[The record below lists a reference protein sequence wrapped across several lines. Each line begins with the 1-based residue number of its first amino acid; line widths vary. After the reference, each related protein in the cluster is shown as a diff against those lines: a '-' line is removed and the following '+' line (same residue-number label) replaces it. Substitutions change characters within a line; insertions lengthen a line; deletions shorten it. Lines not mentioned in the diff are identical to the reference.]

1 MKQSVKFKFFNNKNG
16 KSKGIYNSLNCGL
29 KSKDNKNNVKKN
41 IEIAKNLISKEKKV
55 LIIPNQSHSSKC
67 LIFRKNKF
75 VYNCDGVL

>member
-1 MKQSVKFKFFNNKNG
+1 MIWVNYFLIYLLKMMKQSVKFKFFNIKNG

-55 LIIPNQSHSSKC
+55 LIIPTNHIQV
-67 LIFRKNKF
+67 N
-75 VYNCDGVL
+75 VL